1 MNLFMFA
8 PGGFSMGEARM
19 CHPFHDCGNTWPV
32 SCYQNGDF
40 SNMNRWDGADEAAHE
55 ADTAHGN
62 TRIHAARTT
71 GQAHA

>member
-19 CHPFHDCGNTWPV
+19 CHPFHNCDNTWPV

-40 SNMNRWDGADEAAHE
+40 SNMN
-55 ADTAHGN
+55 
-62 TRIHAARTT
+62 IPLAR
-71 GQAHA
+71 